1 MVAARVQKKDP
12 HGVACNGFYTDEILT
27 DPRGDFEGFRSINV
41 RTFEAALSKVE

>member
-1 MVAARVQKKDP
+1 VDLWRNPDTL
-12 HGVACNGFYTDEILT
+12 GTWDEILT